1 MNEDTKLARWL
12 NNEMDDAEL
21 AAFTA
26 SAEFETYRK
35 IRDYSA
41 QLTVADT
48 DLDALYQKIENN
60 KRRAKVIKP
69 AFRTWLPR
77 VAAILIVTLGLTWF
91 LYTNTT
97 TTQIADTGKH
107 TEFNLP
113 DNSEVVLNA
122 GSKAEFKPN
131 TWDNKRSVEL
141 EGEAYFKVAKGKK
154 FDVVTTVGTVTVIG
168 TQFNVRNRD
177 NRFEVNCFEGKVK
190 VTYQSEIVYL
200 LPGQGI
206 AFENGARIAIPD
218 DNDMHQPGW
227 LTFEGRFVSEKPE
240 NVIREMERQYNM
252 TIKLEATP
260 QGRPFTGTIP
270 MNNLDSALEIIT
282 TLYHLKSEK
291 KGNTIILSAE

>member
-12 NNEMDDAEL
+12 NNEMDEAEL
-21 AAFTA
+21 AAFTS
-26 SAEFETYRK
+26 SAEFDTYRK
-35 IRDYSA
+35 IKDYSA
-41 QLTVADT
+41 QLIAPGT
-48 DLDALYQKIENN
+48 DLDTLYRKIEDN
-60 KRRAKVIKP
+60 KHKPKVVKP
-69 AFRTWLPR
+69 LFRTWLPR
-77 VAAILIVTLGLTWF
+77 IAAVLIVTLGLTWF

-97 TTQIADTGKH
+97 TTQLANTGEH
-107 TEFNLP
+107 TEFKLP

-131 TWDNKRSVEL
+131 KWDSNRTIEL
-141 EGEAYFKVAKGKK
+141 DGEAYFKVAKGKK
-154 FDVVTTVGTVTVIG
+154 FDVFTTVGTVTVIG

-206 AFENGARIAIPD
+206 AFENGKRIAIPD
-218 DNDMHQPGW
+218 DNDMRQPGW
-227 LTFEGRFVSEKPE
+227 LTFEASFISEKPE

-252 TIKLEATP
+252 TIKLEAVP
-260 QGRPFTGTIP
+260 QGSAFTGTIP
-270 MNNLDSALEIIT
+270 MNNLDAALEIIT